1 MADLT
6 SLRAIGPIATPSIS
20 ELVYEEL
27 YRRVVEHELTPGTKI
42 SEADVAQQLEVSRQ
56 PVRDAFSRLARLGFL
71 VIRPQRAT
79 TIAPISVESVMQAK
93 FIRSAIEI
101 ETAALAAERRTQADI
116 DRLAQN
122 IELQR
127 KAVATG
133 SRKDFHKL
141 DDLFHE
147 ELCKIAGAGFAWSMI
162 REKKGQMDR
171 VRFFS
176 LEIGAPSALADHV
189 AVFDALV
196 AGRKEDASKNMRI
209 HLSRITDILDK
220 LRAVDGSVLKEDL
233 S

>member
-101 ETAALAAERRTQADI
+101 QTGR
-116 DRLAQN
+116 
-122 IELQR
+122 
-127 KAVATG
+127 G
-133 SRKDFHKL
+133 SR
-141 DDLFHE
+141 
-147 ELCKIAGAGFAWSMI
+147 IAEGFPQAG
-162 REKKGQMDR
+162 
-171 VRFFS
+171 
-176 LEIGAPSALADHV
+176 
-189 AVFDALV
+189 
-196 AGRKEDASKNMRI
+196 
-209 HLSRITDILDK
+209 
-220 LRAVDGSVLKEDL
+220 
-233 S
+233 